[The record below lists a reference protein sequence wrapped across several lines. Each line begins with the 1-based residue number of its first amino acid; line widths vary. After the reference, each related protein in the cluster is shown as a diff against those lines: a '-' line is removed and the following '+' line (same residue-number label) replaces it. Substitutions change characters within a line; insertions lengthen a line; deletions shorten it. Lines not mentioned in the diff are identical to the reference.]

1 VLGSFIRN
9 MEEAEQATAKLDAAF
24 KNTGATVGL
33 TRSRL
38 DDLASS
44 IQATTTVSDD
54 LVKEGE
60 ALLLTFDKVRGQAFE
75 RTLRVATDL
84 SARLGTDLKGSIR
97 QVGLALQDPVAGLTL
112 LRRSG
117 VAFSEEQKNL
127 IKGFL
132 ETNQAAKAQNLIL
145 SELERRY
152 GGSAAAAR
160 NTLGGAL
167 AGLKNAFGDLF
178 EGTRESTAG
187 TTKAINDLS
196 RALSDPG
203 IKEGIDT
210 LITGFTNLVAIL
222 IKAVGLLGQTQA
234 KLLELA
240 KTKGPTASGIRTLL
254 SATPFIGPLATFL
267 DAQSRAGDVR
277 DRRTGPYGG
286 RGQRG
291 PAIDDGGPTAVIEE
305 FNVTVRKIV
314 EGNDDLMRELEES
327 TRTGVQKTAAEY
339 TKLKE
344 SLQFL
349 NDQQLITSREQK
361 ERLGAA
367 LDELLPEFDL
377 NEIRSKYIT
386 LKKETTELGEFM
398 KGVWQGV
405 GRSIQSTL
413 SDAIYEW
420 KLSWKS
426 LLNIARRALSDIVSA
441 IITSGIQKAI
451 AGQLSSSKSSSS
463 SESPYLAAFNQIFGL
478 AGGGRFDG
486 LRKVGEDGEEWVAG
500 TGHVYN
506 KRQMAFAAG
515 GGAKINYAPTF
526 NLVVQ
531 SSGDEDAEARMAAF
545 VETRISQSQQ
555 EFARVLGRSGIEV
568 RG

>member
-1 VLGSFIRN
+1 MLGSFIRN

-24 KNTGATVGL
+24 KNTGKTVGL
-33 TRSRL
+33 SRARL

-117 VAFSEEQKNL
+117 VAFSDEQKNL

-132 ETNQAAKAQNLIL
+132 DTNQAAKAQNLIL

-196 RALSDPG
+196 KALSDPG

-210 LITGFTNLVAIL
+210 LISGFTNLVAIL
-222 IKAVGLLGQTQA
+222 VKAVGLLGQLQS

-240 KTKGPTASGIRTLL
+240 KTKGPTASTLRGL
-254 SATPFIGPLATFL
+254 ASSIPFIGPLATL
-267 DAQSRAGDVR
+267 LEAQSRAGDVR
-277 DRRTGPYGG
+277 NQRTGPYGG

-291 PAIDDGGPTAVIEE
+291 PRIDDEGGPTALIEE

-314 EGNDDLMRELEES
+314 EDNNDLMRELEES
-327 TRTGVQKTAAEY
+327 TRTGTQRAAAEY

-344 SLQFL
+344 TLQFL

-361 ERLGAA
+361 DRLGAA

-377 NEIRSKYIT
+377 NEIRAKYIT
-386 LKKETTELGEFM
+386 LKRETTELGEFM
-398 KGVWQGV
+398 KGVWRSV

-413 SDAIYEW
+413 SDAIYDW
-420 KLSWKS
+420 KISWKS
-426 LLNIARRALSDIVSA
+426 LLDIVRRALADIVSA
-441 IITSGIQKAI
+441 IITGGIKKAL
-451 AGQLSSSKSSSS
+451 AGQLASSSGSSA
-463 SESPYLAAFNQIFGL
+463 SPYLAAAASIFGL

-486 LRKVGEDGEEWVAG
+486 LRMVGEDGPELVSG
-500 TGHVYN
+500 SGRVMN
-506 KRQMAFAAG
+506 SRQMAFAGAG
-515 GGAKINYAPTF
+515 AGAKINYAPTF

-531 SSGDEDAEARMAAF
+531 SSGDDDAEARMAAF
-545 VETRISQSQQ
+545 VETRIAQSQQ